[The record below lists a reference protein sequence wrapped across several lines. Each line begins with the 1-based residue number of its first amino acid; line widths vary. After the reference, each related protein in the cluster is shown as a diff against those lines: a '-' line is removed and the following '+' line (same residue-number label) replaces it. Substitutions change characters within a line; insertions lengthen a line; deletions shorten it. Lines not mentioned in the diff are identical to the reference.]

1 MSYATV
7 DNGIYVCDT
16 ACATKSG
23 AFNVSPI
30 LQTSAKERIMGI
42 PRRLFSTTAMVA
54 ALSVGFGTPASA
66 QLAADDTATQTGVR
80 DIIVTAQR
88 RSENLQKASISI
100 SVLTPDAITKAGIS
114 QAQNLA
120 NTVPGLQIGQ
130 GGPATQIYIRG
141 VGDFGSSAGTNPA
154 VAFNVDGVNVARP
167 TAIEG
172 NFYDLERIEVL
183 KGPQGTLYGRN
194 ATGGAIN
201 VITAKPRI
209 GVSEMRGSIEIGN
222 YAKVGA
228 DAAVNIPIGDT
239 LALRLAGQIV
249 QRSPYATQGFDDE
262 VRQSA
267 RAQLLWKPN
276 DVFSLRLSGDYTH
289 VGGGGAAFVFMP
301 SAPGAA
307 VASPNVSPWTS
318 TTDPVYANYVDTLAV
333 ASNQCGPRGPGSP
346 FNAFPYSGACPNLIV
361 PTPGGPITITQAQ
374 LVFGAYGDTGKQNNV
389 FWNISA
395 QLDYDFG
402 FAMLT
407 LLPAYRKVSIDYTTY
422 PGDTLFDVSAGGVP
436 ETSETTSFEARVAN
450 DSSVLKW
457 VLGGYYFKEN
467 QLGYT
472 RVQSGIL
479 QNVIINQVI
488 GTEAYAAFGQ
498 ATFSVSDQFRLIG
511 GARYTSDHRTGAPQ
525 SISIDPSLGFGL
537 AAFASGG
544 ACVAPV
550 YPAVLGNAF
559 IGCANPRLLGAKTF
573 NKFNWKA
580 GVEFDLSPDNMVYA
594 TASTGFKAGGFYA
607 GQAVGGGAASYE
619 PENLTAFEIGSRN
632 RFFDNKLQLNFE
644 GFYYD
649 YKDHQEPVLVL
660 DAAGVI
666 TQSIQNAGSG
676 RVFGASMDLIYKFTP
691 NDTFHFGVEYLDSK
705 YTKFALTTPL
715 IVGTPAFLPA
725 GSSGCPINTVFN
737 AAGAGL
743 TPPPPGVGVGT
754 AFGQVL
760 PGYTRGTVVGS
771 QTQNCVGQPFTRTPK
786 WAGVASYSHI
796 FDLGSSGRI
805 EAEGNMQFQS
815 SRFLATDYLAR
826 SLAPAYA
833 TFNANLT
840 YDAPGGNLS
849 VSAFVRNITNEAVFT
864 STARSFSIVGLI
876 TGSLA
881 PPRTYGARVNF
892 KF

>member
-1 MSYATV
+1 MVSRIFFAS
-7 DNGIYVCDT
+7 T
-16 ACATKSG
+16 AAAIALPLVWAVP
-23 AFNVSPI
+23 AFA
-30 LQTSAKERIMGI
+30 QE
-42 PRRLFSTTAMVA
+42 A
-54 ALSVGFGTPASA
+54 AEDSVN
-66 QLAADDTATQTGVR
+66 QQGVEE
-80 DIIVTAQR
+80 IIVTAQR

-100 SVLTPDAITKAGIS
+100 SVLTPEAIAKAGIS

-120 NTVPGLQIGQ
+120 NAVPGLQIGQ

-141 VGDFGSSAGTNPA
+141 VGDFGSSASTNPA

-201 VITAKPRI
+201 VITAKPKL
-209 GVSEMRGSIEIGN
+209 GVREMRGTIEIGN
-222 YAKVGA
+222 YSKIGA

-239 LALRLAGQIV
+239 LAIRLAGQVV
-249 QRSPYATQGFDDE
+249 QRSAYATQGFDDE
-262 VRQSA
+262 VRQSG
-267 RAQLLWKPN
+267 RAQLLWQPS
-276 DVFSLRLSGDYTH
+276 DALSLRLSGDYTH
-289 VGGGGAAFVFMP
+289 VGGGGAAFVFVP

-307 VASPNVSPWTS
+307 IASPKVSPWTS
-318 TTDPVYANYVDTLAV
+318 TTDPVYANYVNSLAV

-346 FNAFPYSGACPNLIV
+346 FNAFPFSGACPTLLV
-361 PTPGGPITITQAQ
+361 PTPGGPIPITQAQ
-374 LVFGAYGDTGKQNNV
+374 LVFGSYGDTAKQDNV
-389 FWNISA
+389 FWNVSA

-402 FAMLT
+402 FATLT
-407 LLPAYRKVSIDYTTY
+407 LLPAYRKVFIDYTTY
-422 PGDTLFDVSAGGVP
+422 PGDTLFDVSAAGVP
-436 ETSETTSFEARVAN
+436 ETSETTSFEARIGHN
-450 DSSVLKW
+450 STTFKW
-457 VLGGYYFKEN
+457 VLGGYYFKED

-479 QNVIINQVI
+479 QHAIINQVI
-488 GTEAYAAFGQ
+488 GTKAYAAFGQ
-498 ATFSVSDQFRLIG
+498 ATLSVSDRFRLIG
-511 GARYTSDHRTGAPQ
+511 GGRYTSDHRTGAPQ
-525 SISIDPSLGFGL
+525 SISIDPSLGFGF

-559 IGCANPRLLGAKTF
+559 IGCANARLLGAKTF

-580 GVEFDLSPDNMVYA
+580 GAEFDLSPDNMVYA

-607 GQAVGGGAASYE
+607 GQAVGGGAASYN
-619 PENLTAFEIGSRN
+619 PENLTAFEVGSRN

-676 RVFGASMDLIYKFTP
+676 RVYGASMDLIYKFTP
-691 NDTFHFGVEYLDSK
+691 HDTFHFGVEYLNSK
-705 YTKFALTTPL
+705 YTRFALTTPL
-715 IVGTPAFLPA
+715 IVGTPLFLPSGA
-725 GSSGCPINTVFN
+725 SGCPITSVFN

-743 TPPPPGVGVGT
+743 TLPPVGVGVGT

-760 PGYTRGTVVGS
+760 PGYTRGAVVGP
-771 QTQNCVGQPFTRTPK
+771 QTQNCAGQPFTRTPK
-786 WAGVASYSHI
+786 WSGVASYSHI
-796 FDLGSSGRI
+796 FELVGGGQI
-805 EAEGNMQFQS
+805 EAEGNLQFQS
-815 SRFLATDYLAR
+815 SRFLATDYLATAH
-826 SLAPAYA
+826 APAYA
-833 TFNANLT
+833 TFNASLT
-840 YDAPGGNLS
+840 YDTPGGNLS
-849 VSAFVRNITNEAVFT
+849 LTAFIRNITNEAVFT
-864 STARSFSIVGLI
+864 STARSFSIVGLNS
-876 TGSLA
+876 GSLA
-881 PPRTYGARVNF
+881 PPRTFGARASF